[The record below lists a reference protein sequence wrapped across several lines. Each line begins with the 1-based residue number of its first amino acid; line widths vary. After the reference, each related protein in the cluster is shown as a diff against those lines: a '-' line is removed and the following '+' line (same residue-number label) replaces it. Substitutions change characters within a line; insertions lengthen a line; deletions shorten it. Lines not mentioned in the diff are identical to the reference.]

1 MYFRTTRIFSAL
13 ATLLLLALMTAPV
26 AQAQMGSSPLQ
37 IGLRGGL
44 TQADLVGD
52 DIESSDFRP
61 GFTGGLFFTYHFN
74 EALSIQPEVL
84 YSVRGG
90 KNVDLAATSA
100 TESVRAR
107 HDFIEIPVL
116 LKLSAPLRTIQ
127 PRLFVGP
134 ALGFLTNSEVAG
146 QDADDSFK
154 STSFDA
160 VFGGEL
166 ALKIPGGGALSEI
179 ALDGRYNLGLVNLGD
194 TQGLDKVRTSAI
206 TGTLSLSFNI

>member
-1 MYFRTTRIFSAL
+1 M
-13 ATLLLLALMTAPV
+13 
-26 AQAQMGSSPLQ
+26 MGESSLK

-52 DIESSDFRP
+52 DVESSDFRP
-61 GFTGGLFFTYHFN
+61 GFTGGLLLTYQFN
-74 EALSIQPEVL
+74 EAFSIQPEVL

-90 KNVDLAATSA
+90 KNLDLATTNA

-116 LKLSAPLRTIQ
+116 LKLSAPLQIIK
-127 PRLFVGP
+127 PRLYVGP
-134 ALGFLTNSEVAG
+134 ALGFLIDSQING

-166 ALKIPGGGALSEI
+166 AFQITGGPLDEI

-194 TQGLDKVRTSAI
+194 TQNIDAIRTSAL
-206 TGTLSLSFNI
+206 TGTLNLRFNI